1 MTVGY
6 YMFTVIGILTLPFMK
21 LYTSGMTDYNYINV
35 WLPLLFVSVQ
45 FLSIARFAANNLVNI
60 AGHFKKTQNRAILE
74 AVINIVLSVAFAFR
88 FGIYGI
94 LFGTIAALLY
104 RTNDFLIYSNRVILN
119 ESAKPSYRVW
129 IADTAI
135 AALCFALFYN
145 RIASCESYYMLA
157 VMGIIYSLIILLIFL
172 VGNLIFNFNM
182 MKANLSLIK
191 SRLARLK
198 KDS

>member
-35 WLPLLFVSVQ
+35 WLPPLFVSVQ

-74 AVINIVLSVAFAFR
+74 TAINVVLSVAFAFK

-94 LFGTIAALLY
+94 LFGTIAALFY

-119 ESAKPSYRVW
+119 ESSWPSYRVW
-129 IADTAI
+129 ITNTAV
-135 AALCFALFYN
+135 AAACFAYFYN
-145 RIASCESYYMLA
+145 HIDLCRSYYQL
-157 VMGIIYSLIILLIFL
+157 VVTGIIYSLIILLIFIA
-172 VGNLIFNFNM
+172 GNLILNFNM

-191 SRLARLK
+191 NRVVKLK
-198 KDS
+198 NR